1 MISLSLHAERM
12 RIAIAVALLI
22 AAPAAAAGDAG
33 SDEVIRSRATT
44 LLAPFKQA
52 LQQSLVQGLARG
64 PVAAVESCHAEAAGL
79 ARAHA
84 QDGILMGRS
93 SHRLRNPNNA
103 APDWVQPILDRYVS
117 DPLDRRPSTVSLR
130 DGRSGYVE
138 PILLKPLCVTCHG
151 ETLAPALAERIAEL
165 YPEDRATGFRPGELR
180 GVFWVELP
188 PTP

>member
-1 MISLSLHAERM
+1 MVSLSLHAQRM
-12 RIAIAVALLI
+12 HIVIALAPLIAI
-22 AAPAAAAGDAG
+22 AAAGDARA
-33 SDEVIRSRATT
+33 DEAIRARATT
-44 LLAPFKQA
+44 LLEPFKQA

-64 PVAAVESCHAEAAGL
+64 PVAAVESCHVEAAGL

-93 SHRLRNPNNA
+93 SHRLRNPKNA

-117 DPLDRRPSTVSLR
+117 EPLDRRPSTVSLR